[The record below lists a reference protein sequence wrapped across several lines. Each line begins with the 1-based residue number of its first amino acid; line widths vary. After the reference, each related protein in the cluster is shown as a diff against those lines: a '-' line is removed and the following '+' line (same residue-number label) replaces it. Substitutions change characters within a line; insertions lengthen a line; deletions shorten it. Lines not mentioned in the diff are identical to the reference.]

1 MVREEEKQYVRY
13 FILRIGILKEPLEEQ
28 TDRNVKNVILE
39 VAYVRNNVRKFSSK
53 KAKYLGL
60 LNTIVDYYQG

>member
-13 FILRIGILKEPLEEQ
+13 FILRIGILEEQ

>member
-13 FILRIGILKEPLEEQ
+13 FILRIGILEEQ

-39 VAYVRNNVRKFSSK
+39 VAYVINNVRKFSSK